1 MEPRPSLAKQIRQD
15 LLAIGKLPLGLL
27 VAVLL
32 SAIAVVSM
40 TQSTRSLIAKQDAL
54 LEQRETLEVEW
65 RNQLLEENALSEHS
79 HVEAVAREDFGMIRP
94 TSDNEVIVKR
104 SLSNSR

>member
-1 MEPRPSLAKQIRQD
+1 MKPRPSLAKQIGQD
-15 LLAIGKLPLGLL
+15 VLAFGKLPLGLL
-27 VAVLL
+27 LAVLV

-40 TQSTRSLIAKQDAL
+40 TQSTRNLIAKQDAL

-79 HVEAVAREDFGMIRP
+79 HVESVARQSFGMVRP
-94 TSDNEVIVKR
+94 TSKNEVIVKR
-104 SLSNSR
+104 PLSNDR